1 MDMGMFAERVA
12 AVQAL
17 IVGALF
23 LWAGIWKVFFP
34 AARQVAAQSA
44 LAKVLGGSRR
54 AQTAHL
60 VVGVGEIAVAALL
73 LLPPSR
79 WWAMR
84 LATVFAVGFVGYLG
98 LAWRIAPDR
107 PCGCMGGRATKFS
120 RRSLAR
126 AGTLLML
133 TLIGWASRE
142 FWGAALL
149 AAPWS
154 ALLITAE
161 VLTLWLLSPEF
172 GWTGARFE
180 KRLIRWARLRLDP
193 SCTRIAPNW
202 DELEHGLWRTA
213 AFQELVRRGVR
224 VGTSTDRW
232 REGCWGYIAC
242 GASYEDRPA
251 TVVFAIPILFDARQV
266 SAAVVDEAEN
276 AVVLRLAPART
287 ARGADPAPPAG
298 VGAAPA

>member
-1 MDMGMFAERVA
+1 MDMGMFVERVA

-17 IVGALF
+17 IVGVLF

-44 LAKVLGGSRR
+44 LASVLGRPRR
-54 AQTAHL
+54 AQTAYL

-98 LAWRIAPDR
+98 LAWRIAPDK
-107 PCGCMGGRATKFS
+107 PCGCMGGRATKIS

-126 AGTLLML
+126 AGVLLVL

-154 ALLITAE
+154 ALLIAAE

-172 GWTGARFE
+172 GWTGVRFE

-193 SCTRIAPNW
+193 SCTHVAHNW
-202 DELEHGLWRTA
+202 DQLERSLRRTV
-213 AFQELVRRGVR
+213 AFQELVRRGAR
-224 VGTSTDRW
+224 VGTTTDRW
-232 REGCWGYIAC
+232 REGCWSYIAC
-242 GASYEDRPA
+242 EANYEDRPA
-251 TVVFAIPILFDARQV
+251 TVVFAVPILFDARQV
-266 SAAVVDEAEN
+266 SAAVVDETEH

-287 ARGADPAPPAG
+287 ARGADPAQPAG
-298 VGAAPA
+298 VAPA